1 MPAVALILDTCWLS
15 FDPVSNP
22 LEAESYDFHLERKVG
37 SWEAVE
43 EHKTDSCQFLSG
55 DSAFQ
60 ESCCAPDS
68 LTIILVWGWAGLP
81 AVRELTQLMWMCCWK
96 FVAVIPS
103 GFCTGNL
110 KYIDCIPDLKAWL
123 QSCCECFRVEF
134 FTEFLS
140 LWFSRVCSLNLVDSI
155 YQNPQSRRRNI
166 VQSFNL
172 LFGVSWHT
180 CEDLGRSWEDDRT
193 LKEHTYVKSK
203 FLHWP

>member
-15 FDPVSNP
+15 SDPVSNP

-60 ESCCAPDS
+60 ESFCAPDS

-96 FVAVIPS
+96 LVAVIPS

-110 KYIDCIPDLKAWL
+110 KYIDFIPELKAWL

-140 LWFSRVCSLNLVDSI
+140 LWLQQSLQFEPCGFRLPESSKQTQECCAKLQSALWCFLA
-155 YQNPQSRRRNI
+155 YMWGLGKELRRWQNPK
-166 VQSFNL
+166 
-172 LFGVSWHT
+172 G
-180 CEDLGRSWEDDRT
+180 
-193 LKEHTYVKSK
+193 TY
-203 FLHWP
+203 LC